1 MIQTYQ
7 HSLAFIY
14 QQLYYYYINFL
25 LNSTN

>member
-1 MIQTYQ
+1 MTQTYQ

-14 QQLYYYYINFL
+14 QQLYFYYSNFL